1 VLAGLLAVG
10 TGSSPELPESPPP
23 LPPPAV
29 TVESGEA
36 VGPVLLVLG
45 EAVGVGVDVGVGV
58 ADGVGVG
65 VAEAPVV
72 GAGEAGTDAVGLA
85 ADRARVAG
93 QPGGEVPLVVMPCD
107 GLAEADGAAP
117 PAPPSAEPPAV
128 AVGVIGSQD
137 KHGAGTV
144 VRPVPGVGRD
154 GAEVLRPRGRVLE
167 EAPLTA
173 PAPRGRPLAPLG
185 SPPKVG
191 VSAWPPLVSTVE
203 PT

>member
-36 VGPVLLVLG
+36 VLPVLLVLG

-72 GAGEAGTDAVGLA
+72 GAGEADTDDVGLA
-85 ADRARVAG
+85 ADPAGVVG
-93 QPGGEVPLVVMPCD
+93 QPGDEVRLVVMPCD
-107 GLAEADGAAP
+107 GLAEADGAAAP
-117 PAPPSAEPPAV
+117 SPPSAESPVV
-128 AVGVIGSQD
+128 AVGVTGSQE
-137 KHGAGTV
+137 HGAGAV
-144 VRPVPGVGRD
+144 VRPVPAVGRD
-154 GAEVLRPRGRVLE
+154 GAAVLRTRGRVLE

-173 PAPRGRPLAPLG
+173 PAPRGRPLALSG

-191 VSAWPPLVSTVE
+191 VSAWLPLVSTVE

>member
-1 VLAGLLAVG
+1 MLAGLLAVG

-23 LPPPAV
+23 LPPSAV

-85 ADRARVAG
+85 ADPAGVVG
-93 QPGGEVPLVVMPCD
+93 QPGDEVPLVVMPCD
-107 GLAEADGAAP
+107 GLAEADGAAAPVP
-117 PAPPSAEPPAV
+117 PPAEPPAV
-128 AVGVIGSQD
+128 AVGVTGSQD
-137 KHGAGTV
+137 KHGG
-144 VRPVPGVGRD
+144 
-154 GAEVLRPRGRVLE
+154 
-167 EAPLTA
+167 
-173 PAPRGRPLAPLG
+173 
-185 SPPKVG
+185 
-191 VSAWPPLVSTVE
+191 
-203 PT
+203 